1 MNCRKNEKGVTLII
15 LAVTIVVMLILANV
29 SLSSLKGQDNTIQ
42 QAKDNTNATERK
54 EQEDAIRIAI
64 QESMLASKK
73 DEFETELFKKY
84 LDKHIKN
91 YRIQESGSDIYIF
104 TYSEQ
109 NYNDGNFDKYK
120 FRFKVT
126 NKGEVFIIK

>member
-1 MNCRKNEKGVTLII
+1 MNFRKNEKGVTLII

-54 EQEDAIRIAI
+54 EQEDAIRIAV

-73 DEFETELFKKY
+73 DEFETELFRTY

-91 YRIQESGSDIYIF
+91 YRIQESGSNIYIF

-126 NKGEVFIIK
+126 NKGEVSIIK

>member
-29 SLSSLKGQDNTIQ
+29 SLSSLKGQDTTIQ

-91 YRIQESGSDIYIF
+91 
-104 TYSEQ
+104 
-109 NYNDGNFDKYK
+109 
-120 FRFKVT
+120 
-126 NKGEVFIIK
+126 

>member
-1 MNCRKNEKGVTLII
+1 
-15 LAVTIVVMLILANV
+15 MLILANV

-54 EQEDAIRIAI
+54 EQEDAIRIAV

-73 DEFETELFKKY
+73 DEFETELFRKY

-91 YRIQESGSDIYIF
+91 YRIQESGSNIYIF

-126 NKGEVFIIK
+126 NKGEVSIIK

>member
-1 MNCRKNEKGVTLII
+1 MNFRKNEKGVTLII

-29 SLSSLKGQDNTIQ
+29 PLSSLKGQDNTIQ

-54 EQEDAIRIAI
+54 EQEDAIRIAV

-73 DEFETELFKKY
+73 DEFETELFRKY

-91 YRIQESGSDIYIF
+91 YRIQESGSNIYIYIF
-104 TYSEQ
+104 RT
-109 NYNDGNFDKYK
+109 KL
-120 FRFKVT
+120 
-126 NKGEVFIIK
+126 